1 MPTRLNSSDTGFIHQ
16 LQKVLAERT
25 GDQSHVVPVV
35 TDILARV
42 KKEGD
47 TAVFDLTAQFDRI
60 TLTAETVRV
69 SPERIAEAR
78 RTCPPDVIKALE
90 HAAERIRD
98 YHDKQKPQDARWEDA
113 QGITLGW
120 QWRALQAVG
129 LYVPGGLASYPSSV
143 LMNAIPAQVAGCERL
158 VMTVPTPD
166 GKVNPA
172 ILVAAEL
179 AGVHEIYTI
188 GGAHAVAALA

>member
-60 TLTAETVRV
+60 TLTAETVR
-69 SPERIAEAR
+69 
-78 RTCPPDVIKALE
+78 
-90 HAAERIRD
+90 
-98 YHDKQKPQDARWEDA
+98 
-113 QGITLGW
+113 
-120 QWRALQAVG
+120 
-129 LYVPGGLASYPSSV
+129 
-143 LMNAIPAQVAGCERL
+143 
-158 VMTVPTPD
+158 
-166 GKVNPA
+166 
-172 ILVAAEL
+172 
-179 AGVHEIYTI
+179 
-188 GGAHAVAALA
+188 